1 MARKSKPSFVFRP
14 PEGMEFA
21 AAAAGRLCDLAIA
34 VARHLNLSDDAH
46 VCRDGSSGSSGA
58 EHMDKRIVDF
68 IQKATWLLIGQ
79 EDPPEPAIT
88 APDAP
93 KAKRKAKRKAKKK

>member
-1 MARKSKPSFVFRP
+1 MARKPKPSFKIRP
-14 PEGMEFA
+14 PKGMEFA
-21 AAAAGRLCDLAIA
+21 AAAAGRLCDLQMA
-34 VARHLNLSDDAH
+34 VAWHLNLPGDTH
-46 VCRDGSSGSSGA
+46 VCLAELNDSNGD

-93 KAKRKAKRKAKKK
+93 KAKRKAKKK